1 MLAEIRRCNM
11 LAQLAR
17 NWWILVLR
25 GVAAVI
31 FGCLAFVWPSI
42 TLAVLVL
49 FFGAYALVDGIF
61 AIVAALSGRGGHER
75 WWVLLLE
82 GLAGIAAGIMTFF
95 WPAITEV
102 VLLFL
107 IAVWAIATGLVEII
121 AAVSL
126 RKEMKGEWLLFLSGV
141 ASVVFGVLLFARPGA
156 GALAVV
162 WLIGAYALLFGVLMI
177 GFGFRLR
184 TWRQKGETGI

>member
-1 MLAEIRRCNM
+1 M

-25 GVAAVI
+25 GITAVI

-42 TLAVLVL
+42 TLTVLVL
-49 FFGAYALVDGIF
+49 FFGAYALVDGVF
-61 AIVAALSGRGGHER
+61 AIAAALSGRGGHER
-75 WWVLLLE
+75 WWMLLLE
-82 GLAGIAAGIMTFF
+82 GITGVAVGILTFL

-107 IAVWAIATGLVEII
+107 IAAWALVTGFIEII
-121 AAVSL
+121 AAIRL
-126 RKEMKGEWLLFLSGV
+126 RKEMTGEWLLFLSGV
-141 ASVVFGVLLFARPGA
+141 ASVIFGVLLFASPGT

-162 WLIGAYALLFGVLMI
+162 WVIGVYALLFGVLLI
-177 GFGFRLR
+177 GLGFRLR
-184 TWRQKGETGI
+184 AWQQKGETGI

>member
-1 MLAEIRRCNM
+1 V

-17 NWWILVLR
+17 NWWVLALR
-25 GVAAVI
+25 GLFAVI

-42 TLAVLVL
+42 TLTVLVL
-49 FFGAYALVDGIF
+49 FFGAYALVDGAF
-61 AIVAALSGRGGHER
+61 AIVAALSGRGEHER

-102 VLLFL
+102 VLLLL
-107 IAVWAIATGLVEII
+107 IAAWAIATGLVEII
-121 AAVSL
+121 AAIRL
-126 RKEMKGEWLLFLSGV
+126 RKELEGEWLLIVSGV
-141 ASVVFGVLLFARPGA
+141 VSLVFGVFLFARPGP

-162 WLIGAYALLFGVLMI
+162 WVIGAYAGIFGVLLI
-177 GFGFRLR
+177 GLAFRLR
-184 TWRQKGETGI
+184 SWGETGSAGS